1 MMNLLTEFGI
11 SSEVAKISSTAILG
25 GIVFKVI
32 ERFLNGKSFVEEHTT
47 LRAELREE
55 LEAVRQEV
63 IRLRTEVDSWRD
75 KYYEQLNITS
85 EMQAEL
91 TTLRHELTEYKNKI
105 NTTNE

>member
-1 MMNLLTEFGI
+1 MMNLLSDLGI
-11 SSEVAKISSTAILG
+11 SPDVAKISSTAILG
-25 GIVFKVI
+25 GIAFKVI

-55 LEAVRQEV
+55 LDAVRQEV
-63 IRLRTEVDSWRD
+63 VRLRTEVDSWRE

-91 TTLRHELTEYKNKI
+91 TTLRHELTEYKDRVVP
-105 NTTNE
+105 NE